1 MTTPDDGET
10 ARAGVGSAIADQPA
24 VTAPSPA
31 VPGAGAYVDR
41 RPFVLLAG
49 LALLLAVMVAGIAL
63 GSLRIPLADVWT
75 GLFGDHA
82 AGSPYIVWNLRL
94 PRVLLAA
101 LVGMNLALAG
111 GILQSVTRNPLADPH
126 LLGLSAGGAL
136 ASVLALHYSPGL
148 SLGRLPPLAFG
159 GSLLGAAAVYLLAW
173 RGGVTP
179 ARLILAGVAIGAIF
193 AAFTTGL
200 LLTSSLTTQAIMAW
214 LAGGFYGRS
223 WPHVQTLA
231 PYWAI

>member
-1 MTTPDDGET
+1 MTTPDDGEMV
-10 ARAGVGSAIADQPA
+10 RAAGGSALADQPA
-24 VTAPSPA
+24 LAASSPA
-31 VPGAGAYVDR
+31 VSHPGASAARRLDR

-111 GILQSVTRNPLADPH
+111 GILQ
-126 LLGLSAGGAL
+126 
-136 ASVLALHYSPGL
+136 
-148 SLGRLPPLAFG
+148 
-159 GSLLGAAAVYLLAW
+159 
-173 RGGVTP
+173 
-179 ARLILAGVAIGAIF
+179 
-193 AAFTTGL
+193 
-200 LLTSSLTTQAIMAW
+200 
-214 LAGGFYGRS
+214 
-223 WPHVQTLA
+223 
-231 PYWAI
+231 